1 MRTLLGSLIAST
13 LIAPALIAAIG
24 FTALS
29 AATSSAD
36 AAGRYRRAP
45 GPSYYYAP
53 PNYYAPPPAISQR
66 QVCEER
72 AQAADPT
79 GLYAG
84 YPCWAR
90 EAFGRGAG
98 GRGR

>member
-1 MRTLLGSLIAST
+1 MRTLLATLVALGS
-13 LIAPALIAAIG
+13 IAA
-24 FTALS
+24 L
-29 AATSSAD
+29 TSSAD
-36 AAGRYRRAP
+36 AARRANRVP
-45 GPSYYYAP
+45 GPPYYYAP
-53 PNYYAPPPAISQR
+53 PNSYAPPPAALREQ

-72 AQAADPT
+72 AQAADPS

-90 EAFGRGAG
+90 EAFGRGGSG

>member
-1 MRTLLGSLIAST
+1 MRTLLGSLVAST
-13 LIAPALIAAIG
+13 LIAPALIVVIG

-45 GPSYYYAP
+45 GHTYDYAP
-53 PNYYAPPPAISQR
+53 PNAYAPPPAISQR

-79 GLYAG
+79 
-84 YPCWAR
+84 